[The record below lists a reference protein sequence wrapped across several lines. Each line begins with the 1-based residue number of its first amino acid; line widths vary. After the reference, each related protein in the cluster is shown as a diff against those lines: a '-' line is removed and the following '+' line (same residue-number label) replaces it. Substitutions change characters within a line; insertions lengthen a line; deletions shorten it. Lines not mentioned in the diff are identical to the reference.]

1 MSTNPKSY
9 AGFQGKYP
17 LLVTFD
23 SDGTP
28 PILERIESKP
38 HYDDD
43 FYMDPPPY
51 PPSEAYPTKQ
61 FPRINRKNPPPECY
75 FVRPIVDYKVTIGPR
90 FAIPMKQL
98 RNKLRDLI
106 RYTSYI
112 FAPTITEMEREQEDS
127 YSADD
132 MVNILLDS
140 ANLALDIASSYK
152 ERIEMETSF
161 NRWKIMLMDT
171 YYKIHVGLEILATS
185 VYCEVDGEWRVFD
198 NRIILWL
205 VTILI
210 DILCGTLANPESC
223 MTRWWE
229 NTNLWSCRNYHYS
242 LYAGC
247 VGRLGRAVSYPQSRL
262 TASIS
267 SSTATPHN
275 RQAIQSQSVGS
286 RKSRST
292 TSSRIGSSAGA
303 PTTPTSEALHT
314 SADQHLKD
322 VLDSYEGLPYADD
335 KELGPTVLPTDF
347 PQSSTTDDTVSSTY
361 SRTSRSRNR

>member
-1 MSTNPKSY
+1 
-9 AGFQGKYP
+9 
-17 LLVTFD
+17 
-23 SDGTP
+23 
-28 PILERIESKP
+28 
-38 HYDDD
+38 
-43 FYMDPPPY
+43 MDPPPY
-51 PPSEAYPTKQ
+51 PPSEAYPSKQ

-75 FVRPIVDYKVTIGPR
+75 FVRPIVDYKVTIGPK
-90 FAIPMKQL
+90 FAIPMQQL
-98 RNKLRDLI
+98 RNKLRDLT

-132 MVNILLDS
+132 MVNIQLDS

-247 VGRLGRAVSYPQSRL
+247 VGRLGRAVTYPEPRL

-275 RQAIQSQSVGS
+275 RQAIRSQSVGS